1 MQKRKNKI
9 LITGILALIS
19 ININIGWAKNS
30 GKSLKTIKIR
40 INSNSNSKINNPESN
55 NTRLNNDFQ
64 SEIIRLVNAER
75 KKRGISSLSVS
86 NKLSSAAS
94 IRANELTQKF
104 SHTRLDGSSYSTAVE
119 NTGYMY
125 SYVGE
130 NIAAGQKSPQAVMDT
145 WMNSDGHRANI
156 LNPNYTEIG
165 VGVDYA
171 NNIYGIH
178 WVQLFGRPSR

>member
-104 SHTRLDGSSYSTAVE
+104 SHTRPDGRSYISAAE
-119 NTGYMY
+119 SLGYTF
-125 SYVGE
+125 SYIGE
-130 NIAAGQKSPQAVMDT
+130 NIASGQNSPQDVMNI
-145 WMNSDGHRANI
+145 WMNSPGHRANI
-156 LNPNYTEIG
+156 LNPEYTEIG
-165 VGVDYA
+165 VGLDYA
-171 NNIYGIH
+171 NNIYGLH
-178 WVQLFGRPSR
+178 WVQLFGRPK